1 MWTVLRGRRF
11 KMKASKVAQY
21 GLLTALALV
30 LSYLE
35 SLVPPL
41 GVPGVKLGL
50 PNLAVVFALYRLG
63 FKDACA
69 ISLVR
74 VVLVALLFGNGAALA
89 YSIAGAALSLALMG
103 LLKRTGKFSSVGV
116 SVAGGVAHNAGQIL
130 VAMALLETSRLAWYL
145 PVLWISGMI
154 AGVLVGIV
162 SGVLVKRVPERK

>member
-1 MWTVLRGRRF
+1 
-11 KMKASKVAQY
+11 MKASKVAQY

-50 PNLAVVFALYRLG
+50 PNLAVVFALYRVG

>member
-1 MWTVLRGRRF
+1 
-11 KMKASKVAQY
+11 MKASKVAQY
-21 GLLTALALV
+21 GLIIAMALV

-63 FKDACA
+63 FKDACV

-74 VVLVALLFGNGAALA
+74 VVLVALLFGNGAGLA
-89 YSIAGAALSLALMG
+89 YSVAGAVLSLTVMG
-103 LLKRTGKFSSVGV
+103 LLWKTGKFSSVGV

-130 VAMALLETSRLAWYL
+130 VAMAMLETSRLAWYL
-145 PVLWISGMI
+145 PVRWISGTV
-154 AGVLVGIV
+154 AGVLIGIV
-162 SGVLVKRVPERK
+162 AGVLVKRVPEQK

>member
-1 MWTVLRGRRF
+1 
-11 KMKASKVAQY
+11 MKTSKVAQY

-41 GVPGVKLGL
+41 WVPGVKLGL

-63 FKDACA
+63 WKDACA

-74 VVLVALLFGNGAALA
+74 VMLVALLFGNGVSMA
-89 YSIAGAALSLALMG
+89 YSLAGAALSLALMG
-103 LLKRTGKFSSVGV
+103 LLKKSERFSSVGV

-130 VAMALLETSRLAWYL
+130 VAMALLETARLAWYL
-145 PVLWISGMI
+145 PALWISGTV
-154 AGVLVGIV
+154 AGVLIGVV
-162 SGVLVKRVPERK
+162 SGELVKRVPEQK

>member
-1 MWTVLRGRRF
+1 
-11 KMKASKVAQY
+11 MKASKVAQY
-21 GLLTALALV
+21 GLIAALALV

-41 GVPGVKLGL
+41 WVPGVKLGL

-63 FKDACA
+63 WKDACV

-74 VVLVALLFGNGAALA
+74 VALVALLFGNGAALA

-103 LLKRTGKFSSVGV
+103 LLKKTGKFSSIGV

-130 VAMALLETSRLAWYL
+130 VAMAMLETARLAWYL
-145 PVLWISGMI
+145 PVLWISGTV
-154 AGVLVGIV
+154 AGVLIGIV
-162 SGVLVKRVPERK
+162 SGVLVKRVP

>member
-1 MWTVLRGRRF
+1 
-11 KMKASKVAQY
+11 MKASKVAQY

-30 LSYLE
+30 LSWVE
-35 SLVPPL
+35 SLLPPL

-63 FKDACA
+63 WKDACV

-74 VVLVALLFGNGAALA
+74 VALVALLFGNGAALA
-89 YSIAGAALSLALMG
+89 YSVAGAALSLTLMG
-103 LLKRTGKFSSVGV
+103 LLKKTGKFSSIGV

-130 VAMALLETSRLAWYL
+130 VAMAMLETARLAWYL
-145 PVLWISGMI
+145 PVLWISGTV

-162 SGVLVKRVPERK
+162 SGVLVKRVPEVK

>member
-1 MWTVLRGRRF
+1 
-11 KMKASKVAQY
+11 MKASKVAQY

-41 GVPGVKLGL
+41 WVPGVKLGL

>member
-1 MWTVLRGRRF
+1 
-11 KMKASKVAQY
+11 MKASKVAQY

-35 SLVPPL
+35 SLLPPL

-50 PNLAVVFALYRLG
+50 PNLAIVFALYRLNW
-63 FKDACA
+63 KDACI
-69 ISLVR
+69 ISLMR
-74 VVLVALLFGNGAALA
+74 VVLVTLLFGNGAALA
-89 YSIAGAALSLALMG
+89 YSVAGAALSLALMG

-145 PVLWISGMI
+145 PVLWISGTV
-154 AGVLVGIV
+154 AGVLIGVV
-162 SGVLVKRVPERK
+162 SGVLVKRVPDQK

>member
-1 MWTVLRGRRF
+1 
-11 KMKASKVAQY
+11 MKASKVAQY

-35 SLVPPL
+35 SLIPPL
-41 GVPGVKLGL
+41 WVPGVKLGL

-63 FKDACA
+63 WKDACA

-74 VVLVALLFGNGAALA
+74 VALVTLLFGNGAALA
-89 YSIAGAALSLALMG
+89 YSVAGAALSLSLMG
-103 LLKRTGKFSSVGV
+103 LLKRTGKFSTVGV

-145 PVLWISGMI
+145 PVLWVSGTI
-154 AGVLVGIV
+154 AGVLIGIV
-162 SGVLVKRVPERK
+162 SGVLVERVPDQK